1 MGESQH
7 VLVPGI
13 FPPQLKGF
21 ALLLVELHEIFV
33 SLPLYPVKVPLDD
46 CTALWKV
53 SHSTQFCGVSSVQW
67 RTALKLH
74 LCLWTQLSTQYFTHL
89 VFTYLY
95 CIFLYP
101 QIGYKNIVWDDAK
114 ASLKLR

>member
-1 MGESQH
+1 MLSLASTRISSSFSAELLSQMGESQH

-53 SHSTQFCGVSSVQW
+53 SHSTQFCGVSSVQ
-67 RTALKLH
+67 
-74 LCLWTQLSTQYFTHL
+74 
-89 VFTYLY
+89 
-95 CIFLYP
+95 
-101 QIGYKNIVWDDAK
+101 
-114 ASLKLR
+114 